1 MQALTQTCIKN
12 MNSIKPGSV
21 LQAIFL
27 TPKGQYCIT
36 TMLIIKLTINIDTI
50 PMSKPK
56 NISKIRNIGIMAH
69 IDAGKTTVTER
80 ILYYTGRSH
89 KIGEVHDGEATMDW
103 MQDEQD
109 RGITI
114 TSAVTYCKWKG
125 ASIQI
130 IDTPGHVDFTVE
142 VERALRV
149 LDGAIGV
156 FCAVGGVEPQSETVW
171 RQADRY
177 KVPRMAFINK
187 MDRTGAD
194 FFAACDSIK
203 EKLAANPVMIQVPIG
218 AEDRFQGVIDLLTME
233 QIAWN
238 DETLGAEYTAGPIE
252 DEFQELAE
260 EYRDKLLEAV
270 SELDDDIME
279 KYLGEEDISVDELR
293 AAIRAATIRR
303 DMVPVLCGSALK
315 NKGVQPLLD
324 AIEYYLP
331 SPKDVPPVKG
341 EHPETGEILEFK
353 PEKNGPLAALIFK
366 VSMIEGRKLSFARI
380 YSGKIASGGDVFNPV
395 LNRKEKLSRI
405 LRMHA
410 NKRERLDEASAG
422 DIVGIVG
429 LKDSVTGDTLCNP
442 DHPVFLEKME
452 YALPVISIAIEPKTH
467 ADQEKLDDVLAKF
480 MIEDPTLKVS
490 KDEETGQTI
499 LSGMGELH
507 LEIIISRMVKEFNT
521 SVNVGKPQVVYRE
534 IITAPA
540 TGQAVFEREIQGK
553 SHYANVTVE
562 LNPLSRGQGVTFK
575 SLVPEEKI
583 APQYIQNIE
592 SGIRG
597 SLDGGFLKGYPI
609 VDVEIVLA
617 DGFSEEGKTSEL
629 GFGVCASMAVK
640 EALKNAKMA
649 LLEPIMDVEVFVPDA
664 NMGDAIADLNARG
677 GRVESI
683 TPKSDIQVVKAVVPL
698 SRMFGY
704 STALRSATQG
714 RGTFTMQF
722 KSFDTV

>member
-1 MQALTQTCIKN
+1 
-12 MNSIKPGSV
+12 
-21 LQAIFL
+21 
-27 TPKGQYCIT
+27 
-36 TMLIIKLTINIDTI
+36 
-50 PMSKPK
+50 MSKQK

-103 MQDEQD
+103 MQDEQE

-114 TSAVTYCKWKG
+114 TSAVTYCLWKG
-125 ASIQI
+125 ATIQI

-194 FFAACDSIK
+194 FFAACDSIRK
-203 EKLAANPVMIQVPIG
+203 KLAANPVMIQVPIG
-218 AEDRFQGVIDLLTME
+218 AEDQFRGVIDLLTME

-238 DETLGAEYTAGPIE
+238 DETLGAEYTSGPID
-252 DEFQELAE
+252 DEFLDLAE
-260 EYRDKLLEAV
+260 AYRDKLLEAV
-270 SELDDDIME
+270 SELDDTIME
-279 KYLGEEDISVDELR
+279 KYLGEEEISVDELR

-303 DMVPVLCGSALK
+303 TMVPVLCGSALR
-315 NKGVQPLLD
+315 NKGIQPLLD
-324 AIEYYLP
+324 AIDYYLP

-341 EHPETGEILEFK
+341 EHPETGDILEFK

-380 YSGKIASGGDVFNPV
+380 YSGKIASGADVFNPA
-395 LNRKEKLSRI
+395 LNRKEKLSRL

-429 LKDSVTGDTLCNP
+429 LKDSGTGDTLCNP

-452 YALPVISIAIEPKTH
+452 YAQPVISIAIEPKTH

-480 MIEDPTLKVS
+480 MIEDPTLKTS

-521 SVNVGKPQVVYRE
+521 SVNV
-534 IITAPA
+534 
-540 TGQAVFEREIQGK
+540 
-553 SHYANVTVE
+553 
-562 LNPLSRGQGVTFK
+562 
-575 SLVPEEKI
+575 
-583 APQYIQNIE
+583 
-592 SGIRG
+592 
-597 SLDGGFLKGYPI
+597 
-609 VDVEIVLA
+609 
-617 DGFSEEGKTSEL
+617 
-629 GFGVCASMAVK
+629 
-640 EALKNAKMA
+640 
-649 LLEPIMDVEVFVPDA
+649 
-664 NMGDAIADLNARG
+664 
-677 GRVESI
+677 
-683 TPKSDIQVVKAVVPL
+683 
-698 SRMFGY
+698 
-704 STALRSATQG
+704 
-714 RGTFTMQF
+714 
-722 KSFDTV
+722 

>member
-1 MQALTQTCIKN
+1 
-12 MNSIKPGSV
+12 
-21 LQAIFL
+21 
-27 TPKGQYCIT
+27 
-36 TMLIIKLTINIDTI
+36 
-50 PMSKPK
+50 MSKQK

-80 ILYYTGRSH
+80 ILFYTGRSH

-114 TSAVTYCKWKG
+114 TSAVTYCQWKG
-125 ASIQI
+125 ATIQI

-194 FFAACDSIK
+194 FFAAVNSIK

-218 AEDRFQGVIDLLTME
+218 AEDRFRGVIDLLTME

-238 DETLGAEYTAGPIE
+238 DDTLGAEYTAGPIE
-252 DEFQELAE
+252 DEFQALAA

-270 SELDDDIME
+270 SELDDAIME
-279 KYLGEEDISVDELR
+279 KYLGEEEIAVDELR

-324 AIEYYLP
+324 AIDFYLP
-331 SPKDVPPVKG
+331 SPKDIPPVKG
-341 EHPETGEILEFK
+341 EHPETGAVLEFK
-353 PEKNGPLAALIFK
+353 PEKNAPLAALIFK

-380 YSGKIASGGDVFNPV
+380 YSGKLASGGDVFNPA

-422 DIVGIVG
+422 DIIGIVG
-429 LKDSVTGDTLCNP
+429 LKDSGTGDTLCTSEY
-442 DHPVFLEKME
+442 PVLLEKMDYE
-452 YALPVISIAIEPKTH
+452 DPVISIAIEPKTH

-480 MIEDPTLKVS
+480 LVEDPTLKVS

-521 SVNVGKPQVVYRE
+521 NVNVGKPQVVYRE
-534 IITAPA
+534 IVTAPA
-540 TGQAVFEREIQGK
+540 SGHAIFEREIQGK
-553 SHYANVTVE
+553 SHYASLTVA
-562 LNPLSRGQGVTFK
+562 LNPLGRGQGVTFK
-575 SLVPEEKI
+575 NLIPEDKV
-583 APQYIQNIE
+583 APQYIGNIE
-592 SGIRG
+592 TGIRE
-597 SLDGGFLKGYPI
+597 SLEGGFLKGYPI

-617 DGFSEEGKTSEL
+617 DGASEEGKSSDL
-629 GFGVCASMAVK
+629 GFSVCGAMAVK
-640 EALKNAKMA
+640 EALKNGKMA
-649 LLEPIMDVEVFVPDA
+649 LLEPIMSVEVFVPDA

-683 TPKSDIQVVKAVVPL
+683 TPKAGVQIVKAVVPL

-722 KSFDTV
+722 NSFDAV